1 MDYQL
6 LFNVAFS
13 FILFLVGWFVRIAYD
28 AANAM
33 KHDLMTLERE
43 LHSSF
48 VRREDYK
55 EDIREIKEMLVL
67 INNKIDN
74 KVDKQD
80 PRLDK

>member
-6 LFNVAFS
+6 LFNIAFS
-13 FILFLVGWFVRIAYD
+13 FIVFLIGWFVRIAYD

-33 KHDLMTLERE
+33 KNDLMSLERE

-55 EDIREIKEMLVL
+55 EDIREIKDLLLSIQDRM
-67 INNKIDN
+67 NNKA
-74 KVDKQD
+74 DK
-80 PRLDK
+80 

>member
-6 LFNVAFS
+6 LFNIAFS

-33 KHDLMTLERE
+33 KNDLMALERE

-55 EDIREIKEMLVL
+55 EDIREIKDLLLSIQERM
-67 INNKIDN
+67 NS
-74 KVDKQD
+74 KVDK
-80 PRLDK
+80 

>member
-6 LFNVAFS
+6 LFNIAFS
-13 FILFLVGWFVRIAYD
+13 FIVFLIGWFVRIAYD

-33 KHDLMTLERE
+33 KNDLMALERE

-55 EDIREIKEMLVL
+55 EDIREIKDLLLSIQDRM
-67 INNKIDN
+67 NNKA
-74 KVDKQD
+74 DK
-80 PRLDK
+80 

>member
-6 LFNVAFS
+6 LFNIAFS
-13 FILFLVGWFVRIAYD
+13 FIVFLIGWFVRIAYD

-33 KHDLMTLERE
+33 KNDLMALERE

-55 EDIREIKEMLVL
+55 EDIREIKDLLLSIQERM
-67 INNKIDN
+67 NS
-74 KVDKQD
+74 KVDK
-80 PRLDK
+80 

>member
-6 LFNVAFS
+6 LFNIAFS

-33 KHDLMTLERE
+33 KNDLMALERE

-55 EDIREIKEMLVL
+55 EDIREIKDLL
-67 INNKIDN
+67 LSIQDRINNKA
-74 KVDKQD
+74 DK
-80 PRLDK
+80 

>member
-6 LFNVAFS
+6 LFNIAFS
-13 FILFLVGWFVRIAYD
+13 FILFLIGWFVRIAYD

-33 KHDLMTLERE
+33 KNDLMALERE

-55 EDIREIKEMLVL
+55 EDIREIKDLL
-67 INNKIDN
+67 LSIQDRINNKA
-74 KVDKQD
+74 DK
-80 PRLDK
+80 

>member
-6 LFNVAFS
+6 LFNIAFS
-13 FILFLVGWFVRIAYD
+13 FIVFLIGWFVRIAYD

-33 KHDLMTLERE
+33 KNDLMALERE

-55 EDIREIKEMLVL
+55 EDIREIKDLL
-67 INNKIDN
+67 LSIQDRLNNKA
-74 KVDKQD
+74 DK
-80 PRLDK
+80 

>member
-13 FILFLVGWFVRIAYD
+13 FILFLIGWFVRIAYD

-33 KHDLMTLERE
+33 KNDLMALERE

-55 EDIREIKEMLVL
+55 EDIREIKDLLLSIQERM
-67 INNKIDN
+67 NS
-74 KVDKQD
+74 KVDK
-80 PRLDK
+80 

>member
-6 LFNVAFS
+6 LFNIAFS

-55 EDIREIKEMLVL
+55 EDIREIKDLLLSIQERM
-67 INNKIDN
+67 NSKA
-74 KVDKQD
+74 DK
-80 PRLDK
+80 

>member
-6 LFNVAFS
+6 LFNIAFS

-33 KHDLMTLERE
+33 KNDLMALERE
-43 LHSSF
+43 LHFSF

-55 EDIREIKEMLVL
+55 EDIREIKDLL
-67 INNKIDN
+67 LSIQDRINNKA
-74 KVDKQD
+74 DK
-80 PRLDK
+80 

>member
-6 LFNVAFS
+6 LFNIAFS

-33 KHDLMTLERE
+33 KNDLMSLERE

-55 EDIREIKEMLVL
+55 EDIREIKDLL
-67 INNKIDN
+67 LSIQDRINNKA
-74 KVDKQD
+74 DK
-80 PRLDK
+80 

>member
-55 EDIREIKEMLVL
+55 EDIREIKDLLLSIQERM
-67 INNKIDN
+67 NS
-74 KVDKQD
+74 KVDK
-80 PRLDK
+80 

>member
-6 LFNVAFS
+6 LFNIAFS
-13 FILFLVGWFVRIAYD
+13 FIVFLIGWFVRIAYD

-33 KHDLMTLERE
+33 KNDLMALERE

-55 EDIREIKEMLVL
+55 EDIREIKDLLLSIQERM
-67 INNKIDN
+67 NT
-74 KVDKQD
+74 KVDK
-80 PRLDK
+80 

>member
-33 KHDLMTLERE
+33 KSDLMTLERE

-55 EDIREIKEMLVL
+55 EDIREIKDLLLSIQERM
-67 INNKIDN
+67 NS
-74 KVDKQD
+74 KVDK
-80 PRLDK
+80 

>member
-33 KHDLMTLERE
+33 KSDLMALERE

-55 EDIREIKEMLVL
+55 EDIREIKDLLLSIQERM
-67 INNKIDN
+67 NS
-74 KVDKQD
+74 KVDK
-80 PRLDK
+80 

>member
-6 LFNVAFS
+6 LFNIAFS
-13 FILFLVGWFVRIAYD
+13 FILFLIGWFVRIAYD

-33 KHDLMTLERE
+33 KNDLMALERE

-55 EDIREIKEMLVL
+55 DDIREIKDLL
-67 INNKIDN
+67 LSIQDRINNKA
-74 KVDKQD
+74 DK
-80 PRLDK
+80 

>member
-6 LFNVAFS
+6 LFNIAFS
-13 FILFLVGWFVRIAYD
+13 FILFLLGWFVRIAYD

-33 KHDLMTLERE
+33 KNDLMALERE

-55 EDIREIKEMLVL
+55 EDIREIKDLL
-67 INNKIDN
+67 LSIQDRINNKA
-74 KVDKQD
+74 DK
-80 PRLDK
+80 

>member
-33 KHDLMTLERE
+33 KSDLMTLERE

-55 EDIREIKEMLVL
+55 EDIREIKDLLLSIQERM
-67 INNKIDN
+67 NT
-74 KVDKQD
+74 KVDK
-80 PRLDK
+80 

>member
-6 LFNVAFS
+6 LFNIAFS

-28 AANAM
+28 AADAMKDAANAM
-33 KHDLMTLERE
+33 KNDLMALERE

-55 EDIREIKEMLVL
+55 EDIREIKDLL
-67 INNKIDN
+67 LSIQDRINNKA
-74 KVDKQD
+74 DK
-80 PRLDK
+80 

>member
-6 LFNVAFS
+6 LFNIAFS
-13 FILFLVGWFVRIAYD
+13 FIVFLIGWFVRIAYD

-33 KHDLMTLERE
+33 KNDLMSLERE

-55 EDIREIKEMLVL
+55 EDIREIKDLL
-67 INNKIDN
+67 LSIQDRINNKA
-74 KVDKQD
+74 DK
-80 PRLDK
+80 

>member
-6 LFNVAFS
+6 LFNIAFS

-33 KHDLMTLERE
+33 KNDLMALERE

-55 EDIREIKEMLVL
+55 EDIREIKDLLLSIQDRM
-67 INNKIDN
+67 NNKA
-74 KVDKQD
+74 DK
-80 PRLDK
+80 

>member
-6 LFNVAFS
+6 LFNIAFS
-13 FILFLVGWFVRIAYD
+13 FIVFLIGWFVRIAYD

-33 KHDLMTLERE
+33 KSDLMTLERE

-55 EDIREIKEMLVL
+55 EDIREIKDLLLSIQERM
-67 INNKIDN
+67 NT
-74 KVDKQD
+74 KVDK
-80 PRLDK
+80 

>member
-33 KHDLMTLERE
+33 KHDLMALERE

-55 EDIREIKEMLVL
+55 EDIREIKDLLLSIQERM
-67 INNKIDN
+67 NT
-74 KVDKQD
+74 KVDK
-80 PRLDK
+80 

>member
-6 LFNVAFS
+6 LFNIAFS

-33 KHDLMTLERE
+33 KSDLMALERE

-55 EDIREIKEMLVL
+55 EDIREIKDLL
-67 INNKIDN
+67 LSIQDRINNKA
-74 KVDKQD
+74 DK
-80 PRLDK
+80 

>member
-6 LFNVAFS
+6 LFNIAFS
-13 FILFLVGWFVRIAYD
+13 FIVFLIGWFVRIAYD

-33 KHDLMTLERE
+33 KNDLMALERE

-55 EDIREIKEMLVL
+55 EDIREIKDLL
-67 INNKIDN
+67 LSIQDRINNKA
-74 KVDKQD
+74 DK
-80 PRLDK
+80 

>member
-13 FILFLVGWFVRIAYD
+13 FILFLIGWFVRIAYD

-33 KHDLMTLERE
+33 KNDLMALERE

-55 EDIREIKEMLVL
+55 EDIREIKDLLLAIQERM
-67 INNKIDN
+67 NS
-74 KVDKQD
+74 KVDK
-80 PRLDK
+80 

>member
-6 LFNVAFS
+6 LFNIAFS
-13 FILFLVGWFVRIAYD
+13 FIVFLIGWFVRIAYD

-33 KHDLMTLERE
+33 KSDLMTLERE

-55 EDIREIKEMLVL
+55 EDIREIKDLLLSIQERL
-67 INNKIDN
+67 NSKA
-74 KVDKQD
+74 DK
-80 PRLDK
+80 